1 MSDPGAQEDS
11 MAAKRLALLTL
22 GLMLA
27 GSGYGL
33 GYRAAST
40 GLVAEADAAPAP
52 SSAQATDRVY
62 ELRTY
67 TAPEGKLD
75 DLLARFRNHTMRIFD
90 NHGMTSV
97 GYWLPQ
103 DETLRR
109 NTLVYLLVHP
119 SRAAADQAWRDFGA
133 DPEWQRVSEESQRD
147 GRIVSNVE
155 RMYLDPTDFSPMK

>member
-1 MSDPGAQEDS
+1 MV
-11 MAAKRLALLTL
+11 AKRVGLLVVAV
-22 GLMLA
+22 MLF

-33 GYRAAST
+33 GVHNT
-40 GLVAEADAAPAP
+40 VDLVPDAEASPAP
-52 SSAQATDRVY
+52 VFQAADQVF

-75 DLLARFRNHTMRIFD
+75 DLLTRFRDHTLRIFEK
-90 NHGMTSV
+90 HGMTNV

-103 DETLRR
+103 DETLRQ
-109 NTLVYLLVHP
+109 NTLVYLLAHP
-119 SRAAADQAWRDFGA
+119 SRAAADQAWSDFGA

-147 GRIVSNVE
+147 GRIVSSVV

>member
-1 MSDPGAQEDS
+1 
-11 MAAKRLALLTL
+11 MATKRVL
-22 GLMLA
+22 LA
-27 GSGYGL
+27 GAMVALFGTGYAL
-33 GYRAAST
+33 GRVAP
-40 GLVAEADAAPAP
+40 VAEAEASPLDELQAA
-52 SSAQATDRVY
+52 DRVY

-75 DLLARFRNHTMRIFD
+75 DLLTRFRDHTVRIFD
-90 NHGMTSV
+90 RHGMTSV

-103 DETLRR
+103 DTTLRQ

-147 GRIVSNVE
+147 GRIVSQVV
-155 RMYLDPTDFSPMK
+155 RMYLDPTDFSQMR

>member
-1 MSDPGAQEDS
+1 
-11 MAAKRLALLTL
+11 MAARRLALLTAA
-22 GLMLA
+22 LMLL

-33 GYRAAST
+33 GFRAGTVGLLPEAGASP
-40 GLVAEADAAPAP
+40 APAV
-52 SSAQATDRVY
+52 QAADRVY

-75 DLLARFRNHTMRIFD
+75 DLLARFRNHTMRIFEK
-90 NHGMTSV
+90 HGMANV

-103 DETLRR
+103 DEELRQ
-109 NTLVYLLVHP
+109 NTLVYLISHP

-133 DPEWQRVSEESQRD
+133 DPEWQRVAEESQRD
-147 GRIVSNVE
+147 GRIVSSVE